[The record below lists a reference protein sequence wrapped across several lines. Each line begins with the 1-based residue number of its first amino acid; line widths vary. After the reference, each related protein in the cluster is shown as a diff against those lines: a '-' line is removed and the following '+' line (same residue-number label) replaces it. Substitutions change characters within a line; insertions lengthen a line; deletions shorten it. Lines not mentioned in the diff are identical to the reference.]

1 MRRAKIQEYLNV
13 MGRQLNEASDGQEL
27 IEFEYE
33 LKEFR
38 ESLLTFCEEDLAL
51 LDSLRGNPD
60 KPSQIQQYLTSRFDK
75 KQQIDKQLHWRIEHH
90 PRNLTNF

>member
-38 ESLLTFCEEDLAL
+38 EKHVKLMMRS
-51 LDSLRGNPD
+51 
-60 KPSQIQQYLTSRFDK
+60 
-75 KQQIDKQLHWRIEHH
+75 
-90 PRNLTNF
+90 